1 MWLGPNNSRSTS
13 FMSVLK
19 DPNTFADPEDS
30 KLVADAKKIVPD
42 PVLYNYTEV
51 SKIHLLSFDIP

>member
-1 MWLGPNNSRSTS
+1 
-13 FMSVLK
+13 MSVLK

-30 KLVADAKKIVPD
+30 KLVANAKKIVPD